1 MRPTAEVHD
10 ALAALVEYPRE
21 DFPAQ
26 AARLAGSV
34 AQDCPGARAG
44 LDAFVAW
51 AGARGQG
58 EVEEEFTRTFDN
70 TDERALEL
78 GWHAYGENYARGSFL
93 AAMRRALQAHGIA
106 ERGELPDHLVHV
118 LPLLGRCA
126 EADAARL
133 VREVARPATEKVHAA
148 LVARESPWAG
158 VLAAVLEVL
167 GRHAAPGADRPLA
180 GAALAGGAGVAAG
193 TGTRGSC
200 AGEAVPAGGPV
211 SFGTGAPY
219 ASRGEEEGRV

>member
-93 AAMRRALQAHGIA
+93 AAMRRALHAHGIA

-133 VREVARPATEKVHAA
+133 VREVARPATERVHAA
-148 LVARESPWAG
+148 LVARGSPWGG
-158 VLAAVLEVL
+158 VLGAVIEVL
-167 GRHAAPGADRPLA
+167 GRHAAPGSDRPLA
-180 GAALAGGAGVAAG
+180 APAAAAPARAGAGPGHPEACAGAPAGGAVPF
-193 TGTRGSC
+193 GS
-200 AGEAVPAGGPV
+200 
-211 SFGTGAPY
+211 GAPY
-219 ASRGEEEGRV
+219 AARGEEDGRV